1 MRRQSRSDVLP
12 IYGDVK
18 YGTGGRTQGKFVMG
32 DGESKPVYNFLLL
45 QENRIPIAQEDGKH
59 IFLEDANA

>member
-1 MRRQSRSDVLP
+1 MRRQSKYNVSPLHK
-12 IYGDVK
+12 DVK
-18 YGTGGRTQGKFVMG
+18 YGSGGRAAGQFVIG